1 MHLKPEDIRKAMEN
15 AKALG
20 IIGDKK
26 SKGGGGLMA
35 NANLVWEFRVE
46 ILTITN
52 QPSLFF
58 VDVLSGLSP

>member
-46 ILTITN
+46 T
-52 QPSLFF
+52 
-58 VDVLSGLSP
+58 